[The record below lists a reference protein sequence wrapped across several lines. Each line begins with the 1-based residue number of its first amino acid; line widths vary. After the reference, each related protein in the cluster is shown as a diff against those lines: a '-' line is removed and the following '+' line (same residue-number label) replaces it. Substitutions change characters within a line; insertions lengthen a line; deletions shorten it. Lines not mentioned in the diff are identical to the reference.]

1 MAAAYVSA
9 TLALEA
15 AAAPSLPMSAL
26 RDVLVQTAH
35 AGAIDAARAVR
46 AVKHRR
52 AR

>member
-1 MAAAYVSA
+1 VSA

-15 AAAPSLPMSAL
+15 AAAPSLPMDAL
-26 RDVLVQTAH
+26 RDVLVRTAR